1 MIEANEYAYRRNRV
15 LEKLPDGSI
24 SIFFAGVGVKCSADE
39 NFDFVVNKNFYYLT
53 GIEQENSVLMLVKAD
68 GETNSYLFIDEKDE
82 KVEKWIGIKLTT
94 EEAREISGIE
104 NVLLRTS
111 FDGKLAAALSGDMT
125 YFGKIENVYLDLE
138 KDLKIGDSQLTLCLK
153 EDLLKAYPQI
163 KVEDNHDI
171 VMKLRMI
178 KSQAEIDMIREAIAT
193 TDVALKNVLRG
204 LKPGMFEYNLRN
216 IFEFN
221 VREDVNAAIAF
232 HSIVAGGVN
241 ATILHYPHAKE
252 ILNQGELVLL
262 DVGASKSHYCA
273 DISRTYPI
281 SGKFSELQ
289 KKIYQIVLDC
299 NKQTAKFMRPGINL
313 KEVQMFAQNYLAE
326 ECAAQG
332 LIPSKENIRDVYYH
346 SVSHHLG
353 LDTHDGTER
362 DSMLEPG
369 MIITCEPGL
378 YFKEYGIGIRIEDD
392 ILITENG
399 SECLSK
405 DIIKEIDDIER
416 ILISK

>member
-1 MIEANEYAYRRNRV
+1 MIDANEYAYRRNRV

-24 SIFFAGVGVKCSADE
+24 SLFFAGVGVKCSADE

-53 GIEQENSVLMLVKAD
+53 GIEQDNSVLMLVKAD

-82 KVEKWIGIKLTT
+82 KVEKWLGIKLTT
-94 EEAREISGIE
+94 EEARDISGID
-104 NVLLRTS
+104 NVLIRTS
-111 FDGKLAAALSGDMT
+111 FDGKLSAALSSDMT
-125 YFGKIENVYLDLE
+125 YFGKIDTIFLDLE
-138 KDLKIGDSQLTLCLK
+138 KDLKIGDSQFTTDLK
-153 EDLLKAYPQI
+153 DKLSSAYPQL
-163 KVEDNHDI
+163 KVEDNHKI

-178 KSQAEIDMIREAIAT
+178 KSQAEIDMIREAIST
-193 TDVALKNVLRG
+193 TDVALKNVLKELR
-204 LKPGMFEYNLRN
+204 PGMFEYNLRN
-216 IFEFN
+216 IFEFT
-221 VREDVNAAIAF
+221 VREDVNAGIAF
-232 HSIVAGGVN
+232 HSIVAGGIN

-252 ILNQGELVLL
+252 LLNDGELVLL
-262 DVGASKSHYCA
+262 DVGAAKSYYCA

-281 SGKFSELQ
+281 SGKFSALQ
-289 KKIYQIVLDC
+289 RKIYQIVLDC
-299 NKQTAKFMRPGINL
+299 NKQTAKFIRPGINL

-332 LIPSKENIRDVYYH
+332 LIPSKDRIRDVYYH

-353 LDTHDGTER
+353 LDTHDSEER

-378 YFKEYGIGIRIEDD
+378 YFKEFGIGVRIEDD
-392 ILITENG
+392 ILITDNG

-405 DIIKEIDDIER
+405 DVIKEIEDIER